1 MLENSGNILIY
12 QTEKGETKVDVFFN
26 EDTIWM
32 TQRSMCE
39 LYQVS
44 KSSISEHIKNIY
56 VDKEL
61 EPDSTVRKFRT
72 VQSEGSRQVSREL
85 DYYNLDMI
93 LAVGYRVRSTVGT
106 HFRNWASSV
115 LSEYMKKGFA
125 LNDERLK
132 NPKKFGADYFDE
144 LLERIRDIR
153 ASENWASSVLSE
165 YMKKGFALNDERLKN
180 PKKFGAD
187 YFDELLERIRD
198 IRASEKRVYLKVRD
212 IFATSIDYDPKSE
225 QADKFFKTVQNKL
238 HYSVHGHTAPEL
250 IVERANSSKDNMGLT
265 SFKGSKVRKSDVTIA
280 KNYLNQE
287 EIDNLNRIVTMY
299 LDYAEDQAR
308 QHIPM
313 YMNDWEQRL
322 NIFLQFMGRKV
333 LSTNGTISREEADKF
348 AKEQYE
354 IFNNHRKKMEE
365 HEEIIDELPQLPKY
379 P

>member
-1 MLENSGNILIY
+1 MLENTGNILIY
-12 QTEKGETKVDVFFN
+12 QTEKGDTKIDAYFN
-26 EDTIWM
+26 DETIWM
-32 TQRSMCE
+32 SQKSIAE
-39 LYQVS
+39 LYQTTPQN
-44 KSSISEHIKNIY
+44 ITTHIKNIY
-56 VDKEL
+56 GD
-61 EPDSTVRKFRT
+61 
-72 VQSEGSRQVSREL
+72 GEL
-85 DYYNLDMI
+85 DENSTCKNYLQVQNEGIRSVQRTIKVYNLSLI
-93 LAVGYRVRSTVGT
+93 LAIGYRVRNNIGM

-132 NPKKFGADYFDE
+132 NPKQ
-144 LLERIRDIR
+144 
-153 ASENWASSVLSE
+153 
-165 YMKKGFALNDERLKN
+165 
-180 PKKFGAD
+180 FGAD

-280 KNYLNQE
+280 KNYLNKE

-313 YMNDWEQRL
+313 HMSDWEQRL
-322 NIFLQFMGRKV
+322 NVFLQFMGRTV
-333 LSTNGTISREEADKF
+333 LSTNGTVTREEADDF
-348 AKEQYE
+348 AKKQYE
-354 IFNNHRKKMEE
+354 LFDKHRKALE
-365 HEEIIDELPQLPKY
+365 HNAEVIDDLPELPKHS
-379 P
+379 

>member
-1 MLENSGNILIY
+1 MLENTGNILIY
-12 QTEKGETKVDVFFN
+12 QTEKGDTKIDAYFN
-26 EDTIWM
+26 DETIWM
-32 TQRSMCE
+32 SQKSIAE
-39 LYQVS
+39 LYQTTPQN
-44 KSSISEHIKNIY
+44 ITTHIKNIY
-56 VDKEL
+56 GD
-61 EPDSTVRKFRT
+61 
-72 VQSEGSRQVSREL
+72 GEL
-85 DYYNLDMI
+85 DENSTCKNYLQVQNEGIRSVQRTIKVYNLSLI
-93 LAVGYRVRSTVGT
+93 LAIGYRVRNNIGM

-132 NPKKFGADYFDE
+132 NPKQ
-144 LLERIRDIR
+144 
-153 ASENWASSVLSE
+153 
-165 YMKKGFALNDERLKN
+165 
-180 PKKFGAD
+180 FGAD

-238 HYSVHGHTAPEL
+238 HYSVHGHTAPEQ

-280 KNYLNQE
+280 KNYLNKE

-313 YMNDWEQRL
+313 HMSDWEQRL
-322 NIFLQFMGRKV
+322 NVFLQFMGRTV
-333 LSTNGTISREEADKF
+333 LSTNGTVTREEADDF
-348 AKEQYE
+348 AKKQYE
-354 IFNNHRKKMEE
+354 LFDKHRKTLE
-365 HEEIIDELPQLPKY
+365 HNTEVIDDLPELPKHS
-379 P
+379 

>member
-1 MLENSGNILIY
+1 MLENTGNILIY
-12 QTEKGETKVDVFFN
+12 QTEKGDTKIDAYFN
-26 EDTIWM
+26 DETIWM
-32 TQRSMCE
+32 SQKSIAE
-39 LYQVS
+39 LYQTTPQN
-44 KSSISEHIKNIY
+44 ITTHIKNIY
-56 VDKEL
+56 GD
-61 EPDSTVRKFRT
+61 
-72 VQSEGSRQVSREL
+72 GEL
-85 DYYNLDMI
+85 DENSTCKNYLQVQNEGIRSVQRTIKVYNLSLI
-93 LAVGYRVRSTVGT
+93 LAIGYRVRNNIGM

-132 NPKKFGADYFDE
+132 NPKQ
-144 LLERIRDIR
+144 
-153 ASENWASSVLSE
+153 
-165 YMKKGFALNDERLKN
+165 
-180 PKKFGAD
+180 FGAD

-250 IVERANSSKDNMGLT
+250 IVERANYSKDNMGLT

-280 KNYLNQE
+280 KNYLNKE

-313 YMNDWEQRL
+313 HMSDWEQRL
-322 NIFLQFMGRKV
+322 NVFLQFMGRTV
-333 LSTNGTISREEADKF
+333 LSTNGTVTREEADDF
-348 AKEQYE
+348 AKKQYE
-354 IFNNHRKKMEE
+354 LFDKHRKTLE
-365 HEEIIDELPQLPKY
+365 HNAEVIDDLPELPKHS
-379 P
+379 

>member
-1 MLENSGNILIY
+1 MLENTGNILIY
-12 QTEKGETKVDVFFN
+12 QTEKGDTKIDAYFN
-26 EDTIWM
+26 DETIWM
-32 TQRSMCE
+32 SQKSIAE
-39 LYQVS
+39 LYQTTPQN
-44 KSSISEHIKNIY
+44 ITTHIKNIY
-56 VDKEL
+56 GD
-61 EPDSTVRKFRT
+61 
-72 VQSEGSRQVSREL
+72 GEL
-85 DYYNLDMI
+85 DENSTCKNYLQVQNEGIRSVQRTIKVYNLSLI
-93 LAVGYRVRSTVGT
+93 LAIGYRVRNNIGM

-132 NPKKFGADYFDE
+132 NPKQ
-144 LLERIRDIR
+144 
-153 ASENWASSVLSE
+153 
-165 YMKKGFALNDERLKN
+165 
-180 PKKFGAD
+180 FGAD

-280 KNYLNQE
+280 KNYLNKE

-313 YMNDWEQRL
+313 HMSDWEQLL
-322 NIFLQFMGRKV
+322 NVFLQFMGRTV
-333 LSTNGTISREEADKF
+333 LSTNGTVTREEADDF
-348 AKEQYE
+348 AKKQYE
-354 IFNNHRKKMEE
+354 LFDKHRKTFE
-365 HEEIIDELPQLPKY
+365 HNAEVIDDLPELPKHS
-379 P
+379 